1 MLTNLLGYDRVLLR
15 GGVLMD
21 ELLPSFSKLGFTA
34 FEARAYLSLLK
45 KGNVTGYELSKESG
59 IPSSKIYSV
68 LNHLVAKNLAIPL
81 ESHPVRYLP
90 RAPEEMV
97 ELFSKE
103 FGETFTFLKKNLGR
117 LFQRLN
123 QEEVVTKNILG
134 GKEIFR
140 KTREIIRETTHTLY
154 LALWKEEWRYIQASI
169 RKAHARGVKIYVVAY
184 GSVPSRIG
192 KIYQHAPSD
201 LPFRE
206 RRERRFVLVSDD
218 RKALFANFSE
228 EDSEKAVW
236 TENRGLILLVR
247 DFVIHEIYIVK
258 IREAFPREITKAFG
272 PNWEKIRLPAFSTI
286 TGTQA

>member
-1 MLTNLLGYDRVLLR
+1 
-15 GGVLMD
+15 MD
-21 ELLPSFSKLGFTA
+21 QLLPSFSKLGFTA
-34 FEARAYLSLLK
+34 FEAKAYLSLLR

-68 LNHLVAKNLAIPL
+68 LNHLVTRNLAIPL

-103 FGETFTFLKKNLGR
+103 FGETFAFLKKTLGR
-117 LFQRLN
+117 LHRRPD

-134 GKEIFR
+134 EKEIFR
-140 KTREIIRETTHTLY
+140 KTRDLIRETRRTLY
-154 LALWKEEWRYIQASI
+154 LALWKEEWRYVRAVIK
-169 RKAHARGVKIYVVAY
+169 KAHDRGVKIYVVAY
-184 GSVPSRIG
+184 GSVPFRIG

-206 RRERRFVLVSDD
+206 RMERRFVLVSDD

-236 TENRGLILLVR
+236 TENRGLVLLVR
-247 DFVIHEIYIVK
+247 DFIIHEIYIVK
-258 IREAFPREITKAFG
+258 IREAFPKEITKAFG
-272 PNWEKIRLPAFSTI
+272 ANWEKIRLPAFSTI
-286 TGTQA
+286 TGNRP